1 MSRPD
6 LLRPTQATMATAATA
21 ATTATTSNMRPAAGL
36 ATAGFASSTGAGA
49 AGGFG
54 AAFRQVQGD
63 VTALIN
69 SGWGDGAGSGDAL
82 PSQALGTAAAA
93 LRARAAGVID
103 GPANSDG
110 TTTAEQQEF
119 LATIEPW
126 AADAAKRLGVAPAL
140 VSAHAA
146 LESGWGQRPVGNSNN
161 LFGIKAGG
169 QWQGA
174 VAAATTTEYEQGV
187 ALKKVERFRSYPDQA
202 AAFHDYANLLIDN
215 PRYQQA
221 LNTGND
227 ARAFASGLARGGYAT
242 DPAYADKLSKLAGK
256 VQQMKNH
263 LGD

>member
-1 MSRPD
+1 MARP
-6 LLRPTQATMATAATA
+6 LQGTAATAATA
-21 ATTATTSNMRPAAGL
+21 ATASNMRPTAGL
-36 ATAGFASSTGAGA
+36 SALSGGA

-63 VTALIN
+63 VAALISGGWSN
-69 SGWGDGAGSGDAL
+69 SAGGHGNGNGNGSNGGGDAL
-82 PSQALGTAAAA
+82 PSQALSTAAAA

-103 GPANSDG
+103 APGDG
-110 TTTAEQQEF
+110 ATTAEQQEF
-119 LATIEPW
+119 LATIQPW
-126 AADAAKRLGVAPAL
+126 AADAAKRLGVAPEL
-140 VSAHAA
+140 VAAHAA

-202 AAFHDYANLLIDN
+202 AAFHDYASLLIDN

-221 LNTGND
+221 LNAGND
-227 ARAFASGLARGGYAT
+227 ARAFASGLQRGGYAT